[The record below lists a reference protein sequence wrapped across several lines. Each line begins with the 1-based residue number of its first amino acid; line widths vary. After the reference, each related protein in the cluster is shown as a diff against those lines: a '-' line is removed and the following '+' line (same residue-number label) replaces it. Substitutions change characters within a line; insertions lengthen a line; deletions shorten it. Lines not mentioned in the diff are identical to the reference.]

1 MIKKAV
7 VSDALDI
14 YNLELQCFN
23 NHYSL
28 TTIQDDLENDKVTMF
43 LYLKNDK
50 VVGYI
55 SIYHFLDEANLQKI
69 AVLENERRNGI
80 ATELINYSA
89 DYIKQ
94 LGIKTF
100 YLEVN
105 EHNLIAIKVYE
116 KLGFKKISTRKNYYG
131 EDSAIVFEKSLS

>member
-1 MIKKAV
+1 
-7 VSDALDI
+7 
-14 YNLELQCFN
+14 
-23 NHYSL
+23 
-28 TTIQDDLENDKVTMF
+28 MF

-55 SIYHFLDEANLQKI
+55 SVYHFLDEANLQKI